1 MLALLLGMA
10 WAGPTVAIVRP
21 AALDPAEHAPPCPPG
36 RCAWLV
42 LDEALCGSGRAPVS
56 TVVLSGHSGPPQVLG
71 RSPEELA
78 ELLACLEPELLVL
91 DTCYGFS
98 APLLGAL
105 LDAGLAPLVVGT
117 TDKLTVEGWR
127 YRPSFFDE
135 APLSPRQRARHVR
148 PRYGER
154 RLVWVPDRASLEA
167 GDALLASWGPD
178 ELEAALQRVGP
189 NLVRVPVDRRRSVLV
204 PVSPERF
211 VRDEAEPAEGGG
223 R

>member
-1 MLALLLGMA
+1 MLGLFLGMA
-10 WAGPTVAIVRP
+10 WAAPSVAVVRP
-21 AALDPAEHAPPCPPG
+21 ADVDPAEQAPPCPPG

-42 LDEALCGSGRAPVS
+42 LDASLCAPSQPPVP

-71 RSPEELA
+71 RSPEEVA
-78 ELLACLEPELLVL
+78 ALLACLEPALLVL

-117 TDKLTVEGWR
+117 TDKLSVEGWR
-127 YRPSFFDE
+127 YRPAFFDE
-135 APLSPRQRARHVR
+135 APQSPQQRARHVR

-154 RLVWVPDRASLEA
+154 RLVWEPDRASLDA
-167 GDALLASWGPD
+167 GAALLASWGPD
-178 ELEAALQRVGP
+178 ELEARLQRVAP

-204 PVSPERF
+204 PVAAERF
-211 VRDEAEPAEGGG
+211 VREDAEPAVGGG